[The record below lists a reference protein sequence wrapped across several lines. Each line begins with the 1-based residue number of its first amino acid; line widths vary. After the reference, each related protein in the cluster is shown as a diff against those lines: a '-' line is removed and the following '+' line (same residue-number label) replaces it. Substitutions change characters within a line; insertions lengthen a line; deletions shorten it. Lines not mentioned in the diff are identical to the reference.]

1 MDPITSVALATAAA
15 IFWSG
20 VVVPHGTKEPWLTN
34 TDAKVEKLYME
45 NGKIVATPIM
55 NADAAWTVCPNDYE
69 VRREKQETRGA
80 QTYLVWEL
88 RCR

>member
-1 MDPITSVALATAAA
+1 MDPITSVAVATAAA

-20 VVVPHGTKEPWLTN
+20 VVVPHGTKEPWLIN

-45 NGKIVATPIM
+45 DGKIVATPIM
-55 NADAAWTVCPNDYE
+55 NADAAFAVCPNDYE

>member
-1 MDPITSVALATAAA
+1 MDPIVSVVVATAVATL
-15 IFWSG
+15 WSFG
-20 VVVPHGTKEPWLTN
+20 VTPHGTKEPWLVN

-45 NGKIVATPIM
+45 NGKIVATAIM
-55 NADAAWTVCPNDYE
+55 NADAAWAVCPNDYE